1 MPAKQLNGP
10 SPMSTKVLL
19 LEDDALFGET
29 LGDFL
34 EEEGYDVKLCRN
46 GEAALDSTYGDKFDI
61 YLFDI
66 NVPLIDGMTLL
77 HELRGANDTTPAIFV
92 TSYQDKETLA
102 KAFHEGGD
110 DYMKKPFDMDE
121 LLMRMQALLRR
132 SKGEPRLCIDTLCL
146 DRDSRMVYYKGKELR
161 FSAKEFTLLELFMRH
176 VGDVVTKEMI
186 VEALWSSS
194 ESMSDGAIRVYI
206 NRLKQELDDFVIE
219 NIRGVGYRFVS

>member
-1 MPAKQLNGP
+1 
-10 SPMSTKVLL
+10 MSSKVLL

-29 LGDFL
+29 LSDFL
-34 EEEGYDVKLCRN
+34 EEEGYEVQLCRN
-46 GEAALDSTYGDKFDI
+46 GEAALDRTYADKFDI
-61 YLFDI
+61 YLLDI

-77 HELRGANDTTPAIFV
+77 HELRGAHDTTPAIFV
-92 TSYQDKETLA
+92 TSYQDKQTLSR
-102 KAFHEGGD
+102 AFQEGGD

-121 LLMRMQALLRR
+121 LLFRMQALLRR

-146 DRDSRMVYYKGKELR
+146 DRDSRMVYYKGQELR

-206 NRLKQELDDFVIE
+206 NRLKQELDDFIIE